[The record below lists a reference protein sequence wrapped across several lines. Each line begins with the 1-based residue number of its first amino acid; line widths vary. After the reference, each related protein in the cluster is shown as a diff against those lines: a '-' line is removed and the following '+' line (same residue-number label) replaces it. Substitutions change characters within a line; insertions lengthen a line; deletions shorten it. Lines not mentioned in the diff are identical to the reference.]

1 MKLTKEMSDYLDAVN
16 ERMQLYSVF
25 YPVDRTHNPELK
37 FVKFAA
43 SKNQDPAD
51 VANVI
56 VRFRR
61 DEDVPVHLLWMAG
74 ALEVF
79 FYQQ

>member
-1 MKLTKEMSDYLDAVN
+1 MKLTKALSDYLDAVN
-16 ERMQLYSVF
+16 KHVADYGVF
-25 YPVDRTHNPELK
+25 YPVNRTSNPELK
-37 FVKFAA
+37 LVKFAA
-43 SKNQDPAD
+43 VKNQDPAD

-61 DEDVPVHLLWMAG
+61 DEDVPTHLLWMAG
-74 ALEVF
+74 ALDVF